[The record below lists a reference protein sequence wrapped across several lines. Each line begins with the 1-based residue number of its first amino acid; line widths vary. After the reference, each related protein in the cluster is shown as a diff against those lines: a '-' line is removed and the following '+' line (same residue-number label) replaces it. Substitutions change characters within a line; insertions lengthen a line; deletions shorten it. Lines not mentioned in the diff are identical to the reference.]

1 MPDLT
6 TTLGVSGI
14 ALLGYF
20 LLFTLR
26 VKLDPREPPLVA
38 STIPL
43 VGHLISFLIHGI
55 EYFAAERY

>member
-1 MPDLT
+1 MSDFT
-6 TTLGVSGI
+6 TILGLSVVAI
-14 ALLGYF
+14 LGSF
-20 LLFTLR
+20 LLFTQR
-26 VKLDPREPPLVA
+26 AKLDPREPPLVP